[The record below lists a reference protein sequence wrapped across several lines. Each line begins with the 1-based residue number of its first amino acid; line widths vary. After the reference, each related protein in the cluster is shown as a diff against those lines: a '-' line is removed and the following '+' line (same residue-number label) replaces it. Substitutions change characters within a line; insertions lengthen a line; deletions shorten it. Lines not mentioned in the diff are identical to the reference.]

1 MAGPHEQA
9 SSRSRCWSGSV
20 GIPGHARAGPSRHRP
35 PLTQRRSAMDQQTTD
50 QLRKRLTG
58 EEVALLRQ
66 LQELG
71 ARHDADGIERPFLE
85 EGFADAGQAT
95 AERVNLLTMVKSL
108 RDTLHELQEALPAT
122 RLCISCKR
130 AR

>member
-1 MAGPHEQA
+1 
-9 SSRSRCWSGSV
+9 
-20 GIPGHARAGPSRHRP
+20 
-35 PLTQRRSAMDQQTTD
+35 MDQQTTD

-71 ARHDADGIERPFLE
+71 ARHDTDGIERPFLE

-108 RDTLHELQEALPAT
+108 RDTLHEVQEALKRMDAGTYGVCQRCGKPVAEERLEALPAT